1 MVPLCYRCISG
12 LNLKC
17 CTVILHAVLSIFFIL
32 SGFCR
37 DDSKEEIC
45 GPAPV
50 VMIWRRAQFWN
61 SCRKLSNSARPE
73 SFQQNLILLTNNTS
87 IMWGCHSERTG
98 WSLISNAHEI
108 VLQNIMFINYSGQNT
123 NLWKFFIIVFNFIQ
137 IRLDTLIKCIK

>member
-1 MVPLCYRCISG
+1 MLNINYLYVVLCPKLDMEGRGTMGHTCSYFMDHNQGMAWIMVPLCYRCISG

-17 CTVILHAVLSIFFIL
+17 FTVILHAVLSIFFIL

-50 VMIWRRAQFWN
+50 VMIRRRAQFWN
-61 SCRKLSNSARPE
+61 SCRKLSNSAGPE

-87 IMWGCHSERTG
+87 IM
-98 WSLISNAHEI
+98 
-108 VLQNIMFINYSGQNT
+108 
-123 NLWKFFIIVFNFIQ
+123 
-137 IRLDTLIKCIK
+137 